1 MNIHKGDTVQI
12 MTGKDRGKRAK
23 ILVAR
28 PRDGSVIV
36 ENLNLAKKHSRPK
49 TQGAKGEIVHIAK
62 PLPAA
67 NVRLVCGSC
76 SRPVR
81 FGFRPGRGE
90 TERYCKKCKS
100 VL

>member
-12 MTGKDRGKRAK
+12 MTGKDRGKRGK

-28 PRDGSVIV
+28 PHTSKVII

-62 PLPAA
+62 PIPAA
-67 NVRLVCGSC
+67 NVRLVCSSC
-76 SRPVR
+76 NRPVR
-81 FGFRPGRGE
+81 AGIRPGRGGR
-90 TERYCKKCKS
+90 ERYCKKCKS